1 MSLNKYKK
9 TLNKGMDKNDTFVQ
23 RSISQLLRK
32 EIMNF
37 EGKWMELEKK
47 SSQARY
53 PRHRKA
59 NIVCIYLHVDISC

>member
-37 EGKWMELEKK
+37 KGKWMELEKK
-47 SSQARY
+47 IIPSKVSQTQKGK
-53 PRHRKA
+53 HS
-59 NIVCIYLHVDISC
+59 VYLLTCGY